1 MSQNWTKIELGSL
14 KKSDDLRKVWEKE
27 YPNFTGWLSEH
38 LDILADELNMEI
50 ELIDTE
56 AKAGS
61 FSTDILAYNPST
73 DKKIIIENQLE
84 STDHDHLGKIIIYA
98 SGHDANTIIWIV
110 KEVREEY
117 RSAIDW
123 LNEHT
128 DEGIN
133 IFLCKIE
140 LWQIDDSKPAP
151 KFQIVSKPNDWSKL
165 VKREASLTESEK
177 IKLEYWRNFQE
188 FIINKNKEN
197 EVKLS
202 ENVTPTQFTIYTL
215 SVDNLSPIQ
224 MRFNF
229 KKNLIQTS
237 LFIPIKKEDVYKN
250 ICSNEKTIK
259 KEWDLNEE
267 LIFDDSNDGSYF
279 IRVSKDIE
287 NYGKNAEW
295 ENYMEWQ
302 YNIALKLIDLCE
314 KYG

>member
-197 EVKLS
+197 EVKFS